1 MFKLL
6 SSLAIWQVMRT
17 NSSLV
22 KKILIYF
29 LILLFSLY
37 FFPDWEDFFTKK
49 NNLDML
55 LYTKISKYFVLI
67 YVFYLFFIN
76 AKQLSILG
84 AKEKKQSLVDYK
96 KTNSEEEYDPDLEII
111 RSKSKLRS
119 HSDLI
124 KEDIKK
130 NE

>member
-1 MFKLL
+1 MFQFIRGLIIWKVIRNN
-6 SSLAIWQVMRT
+6 STLA
-17 NSSLV
+17 
-22 KKILIYF
+22 KKCF
-29 LILLFSLY
+29 LFIALFFIALY
-37 FFPDWEDFFTKK
+37 FFTDWESYFEKS

-55 LYTKISKYFVLI
+55 LYTKVSKYLVLI
-67 YVFYLFFIN
+67 CVFCLFFIN

-84 AKEKKQSLVDYK
+84 AKEKKESFINYK

-111 RSKSKLRS
+111 RSKPKLRS

-124 KEDIKK
+124 KEDIEK

>member
-55 LYTKISKYFVLI
+55 LYTKIMKYVFVLTSGFLI
-67 YVFYLFFIN
+67 FSN
-76 AKQLSILG
+76 WKKLSVLG
-84 AKEKKQSLVDYK
+84 RELKSKETIKEKEL
-96 KTNSEEEYDPDLEII
+96 DPDLDELLDGRELETKSEAI
-111 RSKSKLRS
+111 RRKNST
-119 HSDLI
+119 
-124 KEDIKK
+124 ED
-130 NE
+130 

>member
-55 LYTKISKYFVLI
+55 LYTKIMKYVFVLTSGLLI
-67 YVFYLFFIN
+67 FSNL
-76 AKQLSILG
+76 KKLSVLG
-84 AKEKKQSLVDYK
+84 RELKSKETIKEKEL
-96 KTNSEEEYDPDLEII
+96 DPDLDELLDGRELETTSEAI
-111 RSKSKLRS
+111 RR
-119 HSDLI
+119 
-124 KEDIKK
+124 K
-130 NE
+130 NSIQD

>member
-55 LYTKISKYFVLI
+55 LYTKIMKYVFVLTS
-67 YVFYLFFIN
+67 VLFIFSN
-76 AKQLSILG
+76 WKKLSILG
-84 AKEKKQSLVDYK
+84 REFRKKEIRDEQEL
-96 KTNSEEEYDPDLEII
+96 DPDLVELLDGRELETRSEAI
-111 RSKSKLRS
+111 RRKNLN
-119 HSDLI
+119 
-124 KEDIKK
+124 ED
-130 NE
+130 